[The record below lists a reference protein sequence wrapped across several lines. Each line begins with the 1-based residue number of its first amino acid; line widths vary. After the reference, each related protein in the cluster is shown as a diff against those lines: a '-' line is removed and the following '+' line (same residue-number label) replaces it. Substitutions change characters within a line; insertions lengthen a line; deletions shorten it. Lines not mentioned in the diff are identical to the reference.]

1 MLPFPELLR
10 ALRDDRERE
19 VRDHLR
25 VRALL
30 RCGETS
36 TPERQRI
43 APAPRQERVTVA

>member
-1 MLPFPELLR
+1 MFLSPELLR

-30 RCGETS
+30 RRGETS
-36 TPERQRI
+36 TPERQPLP
-43 APAPRQERVTVA
+43 PAVRQERVTVV